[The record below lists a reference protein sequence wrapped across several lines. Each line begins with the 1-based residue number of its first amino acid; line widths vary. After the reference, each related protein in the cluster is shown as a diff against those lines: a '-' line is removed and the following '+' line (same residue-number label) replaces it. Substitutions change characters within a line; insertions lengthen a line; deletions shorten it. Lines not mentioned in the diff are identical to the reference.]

1 MIYSGE
7 SMAQPLVIAFG
18 YKARRGKDA
27 AVQHIIANRS
37 LGPGRIVRYAFGDLL
52 KEEVN
57 VAAKAAGGFLG
68 LFTLLATKGALLPD
82 GSFIRIPDWVKYD
95 PQPDMTD
102 PKCPDGKHRT
112 LLQWWGTEYRRNH
125 DSFYWVKAVR
135 DRIRAEQPGIAL
147 IADMRFQNEMMW
159 AKSCKGFTVKVERLG
174 MAEIG
179 TNSIHSSE
187 HELDGVMFD
196 YEIIVQ
202 DGQLEILLED
212 ALTVFDMIIE
222 RTFVDRE
229 IEQQQSVL
237 VVEAA

>member
-1 MIYSGE
+1 MSYSGE
-7 SMAQPLVIAFG
+7 SITQPLVISFG

-27 AVQHIIANRS
+27 AVQHIITNR
-37 LGPGRIVRYAFGDLL
+37 GQNPGRIVRYAFGDLL
-52 KEEVN
+52 KQEVN
-57 VAAKAAGGFLG
+57 EAAEATGGFLG
-68 LFTLLATKGALLPD
+68 LFTLLATKGAPLPD
-82 GSFIRIPDWVKYD
+82 GSFLRIPDWVKYD
-95 PQPDMTD
+95 ADPDMTD

-135 DRIRAEQPGIAL
+135 DRIRLEQPAIAL
-147 IADMRFQNEMMW
+147 LADMRFHNEMLW
-159 AKSCKGFTVKVERLG
+159 TKSCKGFTVKVERLG

-179 TNSIHSSE
+179 TNSLHLSE

-202 DGQLEILLED
+202 DGQLDVLLED

-222 RTFVDRE
+222 RTFVPDE
-229 IEQQQSVL
+229 VIEEKFI
-237 VVEAA
+237 VEAA